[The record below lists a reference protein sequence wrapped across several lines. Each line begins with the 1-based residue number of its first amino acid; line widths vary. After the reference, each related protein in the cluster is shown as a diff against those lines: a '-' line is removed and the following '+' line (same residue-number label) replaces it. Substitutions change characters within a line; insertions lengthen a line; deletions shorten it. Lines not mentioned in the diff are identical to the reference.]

1 MTGGHPR
8 VRIVEWAACC
18 GLLAIGTIAYL
29 YWTRPQASGGRGADD
44 APLVVNSLDMTELTA
59 LRRAPH
65 LVFRNMAP
73 GPEHGALSFASLEPQ
88 GTSLEPQGR
97 RYTTNIFCQRVY
109 FKADTGLCLTLEQ
122 RPRIRERAYLFD
134 AALAI
139 RERLDLPGVPS
150 RARVSPDGHLAAFT
164 VFVGGDS
171 YAKLGF
177 STRTR
182 IIAAGTGHTIADL
195 EEFQVL
201 KGGAHLTAPD
211 FNYWGVT
218 FSRDGVT
225 FYATLGTNG
234 QKYLVRGNLRS
245 RQVEVLRGGVECP
258 SLSPDERHI
267 AFKQEVSPGSRS
279 WQPAVLGLSDLDE
292 TRLPEA
298 RSVDDQIEWLDDA
311 HVLYGIREGIGTIP
325 DRDGVRRP
333 RANIWMLAA
342 DGTGSP
348 KLFLEDGE
356 SPAIVSR

>member
-8 VRIVEWAACC
+8 VRIGEWAACC
-18 GLLAIGTIAYL
+18 GLLVIGAIAYL
-29 YWTRPQASGGRGADD
+29 YWTRPQASGGSGSHDEPIVVSSADM
-44 APLVVNSLDMTELTA
+44 PGLTA

-65 LVFRNMAP
+65 VVFRNMVP
-73 GPEHGALSFASLEPQ
+73 GPEHGALSFA
-88 GTSLEPQGR
+88 SLEPQGR

-122 RPRIRERAYLFD
+122 RPRIRERAYVFD
-134 AALAI
+134 DALAI
-139 RERLDLPGVPS
+139 RQRLDLPGVPS

-182 IIAAGTGHTIADL
+182 IIAPGSGHTIADL

-201 KGGAHLTAPD
+201 KDGARLTAPD

-218 FSRDGVT
+218 FARDGVT

-234 QKYLVRGNLRS
+234 QKYLVRGDTRS
-245 RQVEVLRGGVECP
+245 RQVDVLRGGVECP
-258 SLSPDERHI
+258 SLSPDERRI
-267 AFKQEVSPGSRS
+267 AFKRETSPGSRS
-279 WQPAVLGLSDLDE
+279 WQPAVLGLSDLGE
-292 TRLPEA
+292 TRLAEA
-298 RSVDDQIEWLDDA
+298 RSVDDQIEWLDDG
-311 HVLYGIREGIGTIP
+311 HVLYGIREGMGTIP

-342 DGTGSP
+342 DGSGSP
-348 KLFLEDGE
+348 KLFLENGE